1 MAFETPLMISP
12 VGRRSWI
19 LTAPLV
25 YVTENGVRYEVPV
38 GRATD
43 LASTWGIPVVAE
55 KFDGL
60 APMSA
65 TLHDMLY
72 DGIYEG
78 EVVSRKE
85 ADSTFYEAMS
95 WENEWYKAHGGREA
109 ISNLERHEIWLGV
122 AVGGR
127 SAFRGKV
134 DGYTEPE
141 NLSLNIDT

>member
-1 MAFETPLMISP
+1 MGFETPLMISP
-12 VGRRSWI
+12 VGRRLWI

-55 KFDGL
+55 LYDGL
-60 APMSA
+60 APMAA

-72 DGIYEG
+72 DGIYQD

-109 ISNLERHEIWLGV
+109 ISNIERHAMWLGV
-122 AVGGR
+122 ATGGK

-134 DGYTEPE
+134 DGYTP
-141 NLSLNIDT
+141 SDNINTDT

>member
-25 YVTENGVRYEVPV
+25 YTTGNGVRYEVPA

-55 KFDGL
+55 LYDGL
-60 APMSA
+60 APMAA

-72 DGIYEG
+72 DGIYQG
-78 EVVSRKE
+78 EIVSRKE

-109 ISNLERHEIWLGV
+109 ISNIERHAIWLGV
-122 AVGGR
+122 ASGGR

-134 DGYTEPE
+134 DGYETEE
-141 NLSLNIDT
+141 RYKVNTDT

>member
-43 LASTWGIPVVAE
+43 LASTWGIPLVAE
-55 KFDGL
+55 KFDGI
-60 APMSA
+60 AVMAA

-78 EVVSRKE
+78 EIVSRKE

-95 WENEWYKAHGGREA
+95 WENEWYKAHGGVEA
-109 ISNLERHEIWLGV
+109 ISNLERHAMWTGVMLG
-122 AVGGR
+122 GK

-134 DGYTEPE
+134 DGYEVEERLTP
-141 NLSLNIDT
+141 NTDT